1 MKKVTRRKGL
11 IFEIAIV
18 TLIALCV
25 IFMNFFTLTK
35 IRELEDI
42 ANDTIF
48 IKDDLPFIE
57 SEDLGEE
64 LKEYLPIA
72 YKMVEIYDPNY
83 QLLFQLNMNS
93 EPKLDNVNILEYPN
107 IQQMIKSSM
116 EGQSRVLIGDSEEN
130 VYFKWIKNSEGDE
143 RLIIIYSPINKV
155 KGLWVFSLTSYLI
168 LILVFILII
177 RVHTNSYNEKIKE
190 YTESTIN
197 ISNSMRK
204 KR

>member
-25 IFMNFFTLTK
+25 IFMNFFTLSK

-168 LILVFILII
+168 LILVFILLI

-190 YTESTIN
+190 YTESTIS

-204 KR
+204 K

>member
-25 IFMNFFTLTK
+25 IFMNFFTLSK

-155 KGLWVFSLTSYLI
+155 KELWVFSLTSYLI
-168 LILVFILII
+168 PLKYLKAS
-177 RVHTNSYNEKIKE
+177 HTLYLFSECLQLFH
-190 YTESTIN
+190 
-197 ISNSMRK
+197 
-204 KR
+204 